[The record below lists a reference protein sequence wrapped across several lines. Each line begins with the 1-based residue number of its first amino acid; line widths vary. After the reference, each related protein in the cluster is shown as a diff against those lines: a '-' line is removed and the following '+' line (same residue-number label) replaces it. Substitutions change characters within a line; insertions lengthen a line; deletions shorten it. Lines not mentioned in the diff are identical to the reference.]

1 MAFQVKADDAVLT
14 AQPGEMLLDCLRRA
28 GLAPDAPC
36 GGHGTCGKCTV
47 LVDGREV
54 LSCKYPITSD
64 ISVILPEKQSAA
76 ILTSGLEEETAVRPL
91 KGGYLA
97 AFDIGTTTVVCSLM
111 DTQGREIAL
120 SSMLNPQSPYGAD
133 VVSRIQRALLGD
145 MEAMTRAIRDGM
157 GDLLLDCCRRAEI
170 TPKEIGVVS
179 VVGNPC
185 MRQLFLGISP
195 ENLAS
200 IPFAPAVTTVEIA
213 AASMYL
219 PACVNA
225 VMPLLPDIS
234 GYVGTDTLGCVLAAK
249 LHEAADTVLLVDIGT
264 NGEMVLCHRDSMV
277 ACSTAAGPALEGANI
292 RFGMRGS
299 TGAIDH
305 VFPDGYSV
313 IGGGEAAGICGSGIV
328 DAVAVMLRKG
338 LLNKRGRLLTQEHN
352 WFITPDICLTQE
364 DIRQVQLAKGAV
376 AAGIELMCTSV
387 GITPEKIDR
396 CILAGAFGSF
406 LNPDS
411 ACRIGLLPES
421 LQGKIQSVGN
431 GALVGAKML
440 AKDKK
445 QMELAGKLVGEIQVL
460 ELASLPEFQRT
471 FAKTMGFREET
482 VWKNG

>member
-1 MAFQVKADDAVLT
+1 MAFRVKVGSITLE
-14 AQPGEMLLDCLRRA
+14 AQPGELLLSCLRRA

-36 GGHGTCGKCTV
+36 GGRGRCGKCAV
-47 LVDGREV
+47 LVDGEEV
-54 LSCKYPITSD
+54 LSCGYSVTSD
-64 ISVILPEKQSAA
+64 ISVTLPEKKSTV
-76 ILTSGLEEETAVRPL
+76 ILTSGAEGEGTLDPMKA
-91 KGGYLA
+91 GYMA

-111 DTQGREIAL
+111 SPQGREVAL

-133 VVSRIQRALLGD
+133 VVSRLQRALRGD
-145 MEAMTRAIRDGM
+145 MDALIRVIREGM
-157 GDLLLDCCRRAEI
+157 GQLLLDCCRQAQI
-170 TPKEIGVVS
+170 TPEKIGVVS

-195 ENLAS
+195 ENLATV
-200 IPFAPAVTTVEIA
+200 PFTPAIKEAAVVEA
-213 AASMYL
+213 GAYL
-219 PACVNA
+219 PMCSEAQ
-225 VMPLLPDIS
+225 LLLAPDIS
-234 GYVGTDTLGCVLAAK
+234 GYVGTDTLGCILAAK
-249 LHEAADTVLLVDIGT
+249 LHESADTALLVDIGT
-264 NGEMVLCHRDSMV
+264 NGEMVLCHGGSIV

-305 VFPDGYSV
+305 VSDGGYSV
-313 IGGGEAAGICGSGIV
+313 IGDTEASGICGSGLV

-338 LLNKRGRLLTQEHN
+338 LLNKRGRVQTEDHN
-352 WFITPDICLTQE
+352 WHLTPEIYISQE

-376 AAGIELMCTSV
+376 AAGIELMCADV
-387 GITPEKIDR
+387 GITPAEIDR

-440 AKDKK
+440 AKDKGQLK
-445 QMELAGKLVGEIQVL
+445 LAAKLVEQIRVL
-460 ELASLPEFQRT
+460 ELASLPEFQRA
-471 FAKTMGFREET
+471 FGKAMGFREET
-482 VWKNG
+482 V